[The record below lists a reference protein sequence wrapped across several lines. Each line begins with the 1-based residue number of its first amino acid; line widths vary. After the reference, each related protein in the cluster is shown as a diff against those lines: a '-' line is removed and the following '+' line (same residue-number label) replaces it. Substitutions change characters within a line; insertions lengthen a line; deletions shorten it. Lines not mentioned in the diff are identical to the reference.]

1 MAWQSIWNFTTQERL
16 ILFKQQGTQQGD
28 PLSRCS
34 CHQNGQDPSLLE
46 AGRILHLYTQP
57 NPITMQLCNITN
69 ANGPYTPMH
78 IWGNQPLNLKILE
91 APIGNQYFEE
101 ELFNILATKIEND
114 LSLLQQFPY
123 LHQRTKL
130 LTFRVLHQRQAKLLH
145 SIP

>member
-1 MAWQSIWNFTTQERL
+1 MAQMRYPMKTHPSPLWHGSQFEIFTQERL
-16 ILFKQQGTQQGD
+16 ILFEQPGTQQGD

-78 IWGNQPLNLKILE
+78 I
-91 APIGNQYFEE
+91 
-101 ELFNILATKIEND
+101 
-114 LSLLQQFPY
+114 
-123 LHQRTKL
+123 
-130 LTFRVLHQRQAKLLH
+130 
-145 SIP
+145 